1 MGRGRYLVLVAI
13 IATLLVAV
21 AITIVNYRLYGT
33 ERLLPQVVRL
43 VVTALVGLLLLPRWW
58 WARWVGALF
67 FLVFGVP
74 AFGGG
79 YHYLVQHG
87 NLLAGLGLMAWAI
100 VYCGS
105 AMTLLFAPS
114 VRAWFRRT
122 KTAS

>member
-1 MGRGRYLVLVAI
+1 MDRGRNLVIGAI
-13 IATLLVAV
+13 IATLLVA
-21 AITIVNYRLYGT
+21 ATIAVVNYRLYGT

-43 VVTALVGLLLLPRWW
+43 VFTALVGLLLLPRWR
-58 WARWVGALF
+58 WARWVGALC
-67 FLVFGVP
+67 FLLLGVP

-79 YHYLVQHG
+79 YHYLVKHG

-105 AMTLLFAPS
+105 AMMLLFAPS
-114 VRAWFRRT
+114 VRAGFRRT